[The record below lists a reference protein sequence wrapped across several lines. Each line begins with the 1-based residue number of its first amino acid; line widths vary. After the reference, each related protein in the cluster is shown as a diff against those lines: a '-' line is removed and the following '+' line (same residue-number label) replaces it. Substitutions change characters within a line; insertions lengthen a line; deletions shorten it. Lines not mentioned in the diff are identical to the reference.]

1 MLAFLISALALALLP
16 RTFAQQ
22 PVTLIGTNLPAC
34 AQSCQTLIQAQS
46 ACVPP
51 PTGQAAVSDSA
62 TYSSCFCNSAYLT
75 NLKAGA
81 AQGVCPTCSAGE
93 TTTLQSWYQ
102 SFCKNGG
109 VAGAAAGGANGNGNG
124 PTTTSTSTSSTSTQ
138 TTKAPAAATG
148 AKGAGGVTQDT
159 DPAHQNKSW

>member
-1 MLAFLISALALALLP
+1 MVRVLISALALALLP
-16 RTFAQQ
+16 RTLAQQ
-22 PVTLIGTNLPAC
+22 PVTLIASSLPAC
-34 AQSCQTLIQAQS
+34 AQSCPTLLQAQT

-51 PTGQAAVSDSA
+51 PNGQAAVTDTT
-62 TYSSCFCNSAYLT
+62 TYNSCFCNSAYLT

-81 AQGVCPTCSAGE
+81 AQGVCPTCS
-93 TTTLQSWYQ
+93 TDDTSTLQSWY
-102 SFCKNGG
+102 SGFCQIGG
-109 VAGAAAGGANGNGNG
+109 VAGGAAGGANGNGNG